1 MNKKIADEFP
11 YTSEGVS
18 ASALVRESVTDQIR
32 YAVFNG
38 YTRVGEV
45 AASVPVG
52 DSLAKR
58 VIDEMVA
65 DGKLVENEDRR
76 GMFLT
81 LPDGVTASTT
91 TEAEIEAIHATA
103 RAAWEKAP
111 EHGDST
117 DKLARMTEVMT
128 DDTSGGLKPST
139 SERPG
144 DDTVAGPEASRDD
157 VAEAMSEHGGM
168 LPVDRDYNWDADR
181 LNPDTVADYVEA
193 DTEYQDMMKEIEDRR
208 ETGKLPRFRWT
219 GPTGCGK
226 TTAGENVAVDMDAP
240 CFIVECHDGLRP
252 NNLLGMP
259 TYVGDQTWWV
269 DGPITK
275 ALLASQDQPV
285 VLIFDEVNRTTSRTL
300 GVIMSALDHR
310 ASVTLNARGGETV
323 MGDPENLITFAT
335 MNEGDNYVVN
345 QIDVAQLRRFGN
357 TFEADYIG
365 QYNLD
370 REAELV
376 SERTPV
382 SHDVATEM
390 IRAANAIRDQANRQR
405 SQVAMGLPTSSV
417 LDWARTAY
425 SYRDDDCDGGPLMK
439 AAHRTFLNTFY
450 NGDQFDTVRTAVES
464 HVRGMKLAETE
475 TTDDSIGVAESTDP
489 AYDTSIDVADDSY
502 LLCESCG
509 YFEEVAEADDEV
521 AMTMECP
528 DCSDPLTPKEA
539 R

>member
-1 MNKKIADEFP
+1 
-11 YTSEGVS
+11 
-18 ASALVRESVTDQIR
+18 LVREGVKDQLR

-38 YTRVGEV
+38 FTRPSE
-45 AASVPVG
+45 AAEYVPVG
-52 DSLAKR
+52 ASLAER
-58 VIDEMVA
+58 VISEMVE
-65 DGKLVENEDRR
+65 DGALVEKDDSR
-76 GMFLT
+76 GTFLS
-81 LPDGVTASTT
+81 LPDGVSASTT
-91 TEAEIEAIHATA
+91 TEAEITTLHAKAREA
-103 RAAWEKAP
+103 WGSAP

-117 DKLARMTEVMT
+117 DKLARMESVMT
-128 DDTSGGLKPST
+128 DDESGGKKPST
-139 SERPG
+139 TERPG
-144 DDTVAGPEASRDD
+144 DDTVAGPEASSED
-157 VAEAMSEHGGM
+157 VAESMAEHGGM
-168 LPVDRDYNWDADR
+168 LPVDRDYNWDENR
-181 LNPDTVADYVEA
+181 LDPDTVAEYVEA
-193 DTEYQDMMKEIEDRR
+193 DTEYSDMMAEIEDRR
-208 ETGKLPRFRWT
+208 KTGKLPRFRWT

-275 ALLASQDQPV
+275 ALIASQDQPV

-310 ASVTLNARGGETV
+310 SSVTLNARGGETV
-323 MGDPENLITFAT
+323 EGNAENLITFAT

-345 QIDVAQLRRFGN
+345 NIDVAQLRRFGN

-365 QYNLD
+365 QYDLD
-370 REAELV
+370 REAQLV

-390 IRAANAIRDQANRQR
+390 IRAANAIRDQADRQK
-405 SQVAMGLPTSSV
+405 SQVSMGLPTSSV

-425 SYRDDDCDGGPLMK
+425 SYRDSDPEGGPLMK

-450 NGDQFDTVRTAVES
+450 SGDDFDTVRTAVES
-464 HVRGMKLAETE
+464 HVRGMELSETD
-475 TTDDSIGVAESTDP
+475 TTDDSIGVAEADDD

-502 LLCESCG
+502 LLCEACG

-521 AMTMECP
+521 AMTMKCP

>member
-1 MNKKIADEFP
+1 MNDKPASDFP
-11 YTSEGVS
+11 YTSADVS
-18 ASALVRESVTDQIR
+18 ESELVREGVKDQIR
-32 YAVFNG
+32 YAVYNG
-38 YTRVGEV
+38 FTRPVE
-45 AASVPVG
+45 AAEAVPVG
-52 DSLAKR
+52 ATLAEST
-58 VIDEMVA
+58 ISEMVA
-65 DGKLVENEDRR
+65 DGEIDEREDKH
-76 GMFLT
+76 GTFLA
-81 LPDGVTASTT
+81 LPDDVSTSSIT
-91 TEAEIEAIHATA
+91 SDERAEVHAKA
-103 RAAWEKAP
+103 RAEYEAAP
-111 EHGDST
+111 EVGDST
-117 DKLARMTEVMT
+117 DKLARVSDSMT
-128 DDTSGGLKPST
+128 DGKPST

-144 DDTVAGPEASRDD
+144 DDTVSGPEASKDD
-157 VAEAMSEHGGM
+157 VASAMSEHGGM
-168 LPVDRDYNWDADR
+168 LPVDRDYDWDEHR
-181 LNPDTVADYVEA
+181 LDEDTVADYVEA
-193 DTEYQDMMKEIEDRR
+193 DTEYNDMIAEIEDRR
-208 ETGKLPRFRWT
+208 DTGKLPRFRWT

-269 DGPITK
+269 DGPIVK
-275 ALLASQDQPV
+275 ALLASRERPV

-323 MGDPENLITFAT
+323 QGNPENLITFAT

-365 QYNLD
+365 QYDLD

-376 SERTPV
+376 SSRTPV

-390 IRAANAIRDQANRQR
+390 IRAANAIRDQANRQK
-405 SQVAMGLPTSSV
+405 SQVGMGLPTSSV
-417 LDWARTAY
+417 LDWARTAW
-425 SYRDDDCDGGPLMK
+425 SYRDDKPDGGPLMK

-450 NGDQFDTVRTAVES
+450 SGDEFDTVRTAVES
-464 HVRGMKLAETE
+464 HVRGMELTE
-475 TTDDSIGVAESTDP
+475 SDTTDEIGVADSSDP
-489 AYDTSIDVADDSY
+489 AYDTSIDVADESY

-509 YFEEVAEADDEV
+509 FYEQVADVEDEV

>member
-1 MNKKIADEFP
+1 VNKKIADEFP

>member
-1 MNKKIADEFP
+1 MNTHIADDFP
-11 YTSEGVS
+11 YTSESV
-18 ASALVRESVTDQIR
+18 ADADLVRQEVSDQIK
-32 YAVFNG
+32 YAVYNAF
-38 YTRVGEV
+38 TRPVEAAEV
-45 AASVPVG
+45 VPVG
-52 DSLAKR
+52 ATLANET
-58 VIDEMVA
+58 IDEMVESGEIERKT
-65 DGKLVENEDRR
+65 DKR
-76 GMFLT
+76 GAFLT
-81 LPDGVTASTT
+81 LPDVASP
-91 TEAEIEAIHATA
+91 TELTEDERAEVHATA
-103 RAAWEKAP
+103 RAEIESAP
-111 EHGDST
+111 EVGDSE
-117 DKLARMTEVMT
+117 DKLAHIEDTMT
-128 DDTSGGLKPST
+128 DGKPST

-144 DDTVAGPEASRDD
+144 DDTVAGPEASKED

-168 LPVDRDYNWDADR
+168 LPVDRDYDWDKDR
-181 LNPDTVADYVEA
+181 LDEDTVAEYVEA
-193 DTEYQDMMKEIEDRR
+193 DTEYSDMVKEIEDRR
-208 ETGKLPRFRWT
+208 DTGKMPRFRWT

-259 TYVGDQTWWV
+259 TYVGDETWWV

-323 MGDPENLITFAT
+323 QGNPENLITFAT

-357 TFEADYIG
+357 TFQADYIG
-365 QYNLD
+365 QYDLD

-376 SERTPV
+376 SSRTPV

-390 IRAANAIRDQANRQR
+390 IRAANAIRDQANRQK
-405 SQVAMGLPTSSV
+405 SQVGMGLPTSSV
-417 LDWARTAY
+417 LDWARTAW
-425 SYRDDDCDGGPLMK
+425 SYRDDSADGGPLMK

-450 NGDQFDTVRTAVES
+450 SGDEFDTVRTAVES
-464 HVRGMKLAETE
+464 HVRGMELTE
-475 TTDDSIGVAESTDP
+475 EDTTDDSIGVAKADDP
-489 AYDTSIDVADDSY
+489 AFDTSIDVADESY

-509 YFEEVAEADDEV
+509 FYEQVGDVDEEVT
-521 AMTMECP
+521 MTMECP
-528 DCSDPLTPKEA
+528 DCSEPLTPKEA